1 MILTALLLATM
12 GAAPQAAAIAADP
25 VKAPAVAPNIPLV
38 SEASDKGSTPQPQA
52 GPRTE
57 LGALADGEP
66 PATAQAATWK
76 SIPEAKRRLLI
87 MGSSDGFAVAGPKA
101 PCFAGRT
108 VERLDQEL
116 MAAGFGDKSP
126 DRLPEAMSFI
136 ATEGASCADAPSRSY
151 DTAYLYALPEESL
164 ALYLT
169 GVIRAYAR
177 ISPCPAEAQSN
188 AALLTLSVLGLAPQG
203 TNPITALKAS
213 VVEGCGS
220 QKAG

>member
-1 MILTALLLATM
+1 MILAALLLAAM
-12 GAAPQAAAIAADP
+12 GPAAQTAPIAADP
-25 VKAPAVAPNIPLV
+25 IRAPAVAPNIPLV
-38 SEASDKGSTPQPQA
+38 SEGSDKGSTQPLQA
-52 GPRTE
+52 SPRTE
-57 LGALADGEP
+57 LAALTDGEP

-76 SIPEAKRRLLI
+76 AIPEAKRRLLI
-87 MGSSDGFAVAGPKA
+87 MGSTDGFAVAGPKA
-101 PCFAGRT
+101 PCFSGRT
-108 VERLDQEL
+108 VEKLDQEL

-136 ATEGASCADAPSRSY
+136 ASDGASCTDAAPRNY
-151 DTAYLYALPEESL
+151 DTAYLYGLPEESL

-188 AALLTLSVLGLAPQG
+188 AALLTLSVLGLAPPG
-203 TNPITALKAS
+203 TNPIVALKAS